1 MCSLSCFPQSW
12 CNYMVYGTT
21 VILRL
26 LLDFD
31 TCEGVDPL
39 GGFPLFLQKVADI
52 ITPKN
57 EA

>member
-1 MCSLSCFPQSW
+1 
-12 CNYMVYGTT
+12 MVFGTT

-31 TCEGVDPL
+31 TCRGVDPL
-39 GGFPLFLQKVADI
+39 GGFPLFLKKVADI

-57 EA
+57 